1 MAKLEMK
8 FSKVVLNSA
17 GVREQMN
24 SGEVQSELLGRAEA
38 IANHARSF
46 GGEYEA
52 DVQPGRTR
60 AHALVKTKDRHAE
73 RANAKHNALL
83 KALDAGRG

>member
-8 FSKVVLNSA
+8 FSKVVLNGA

-52 DVQPGRTR
+52 LSKQRIDTPSGQTQNTTHCSNHLTQEEVRCLSKP
-60 AHALVKTKDRHAE
+60 L
-73 RANAKHNALL
+73 
-83 KALDAGRG
+83 